1 MAIQWFV
8 QHGGKQYG
16 PLTSANL
23 KKLADEGKIVPTTSV
38 RSGIEGAWVPA
49 SRVQGL
55 FATAPAPAAAKPAS
69 PTAKP
74 APALRKA
81 VTQPPVDLGA
91 PPLAPPPAPPMGRAV
106 AGSPPARAK
115 VAPLP
120 KAVPAAT
127 SGSGGSG
134 AMTAKILGAVA
145 LILGILALATC
156 WLPLLSAGL
165 TSWLALVVG
174 ALGLLLG
181 IGAMVL
187 AAMHKGS
194 GLALGIAGSSSS
206 LVGLVLTAILLFNDF
221 SPQPVIVAAAAPIV
235 ATPPAPP
242 PAAKVELPPEPVWTD
257 ASESIEQGPIKASIA
272 SAKIEPVILENS
284 DPTSLKRQK
293 PQPMLKVRVMIENT
307 STDRIVEF
315 GGWIGGGDLVGEGLG
330 NLLGNEAS
338 KALASVTAS
347 TVMVDNI
354 GNKYPQTPLISLFG
368 ASIGKDNSI
377 RPGKSSVGE
386 LVFRPPLP
394 AIEYLR
400 LELSPVAFGGSE
412 PLRFQIPRAMIDGL
426 PPVEAKPTAN
436 AAEAP
441 PASDPPDAP

>member
-38 RSGIEGAWVPA
+38 RSGAEGAWVPA

-55 FATAPAPAAAKPAS
+55 FSTAPAPASAKTAPTAAKA
-69 PTAKP
+69 AP
-74 APALRKA
+74 APRKA

-115 VAPLP
+115 AAPLP
-120 KAVPAAT
+120 KAVPVAT
-127 SGSGGSG
+127 SGAAGSG
-134 AMTAKILGAVA
+134 SMAAKILGAVS

-156 WLPLLSAGL
+156 WLPLVSAGL

-181 IGAMVL
+181 IGGLVL

-206 LVGLVLTAILLFNDF
+206 LVGLVLTAVLLFNDF
-221 SPQPVIVAAAAPIV
+221 SPQPVIVAAAPIV
-235 ATPPAPP
+235 AAQPAPP
-242 PAAKVELPPEPVWTD
+242 PPPAAQLEPAPEPVWTD
-257 ASESIEQGPIKASIA
+257 ARESIEQGPIKASIA

-284 DPTSLKRQK
+284 DLTSLKRQK
-293 PQPMLKVRVMIENT
+293 PQLMLKVRVTIENT
-307 STDRIVEF
+307 STDKIVEF
-315 GGWIGGGDLVGEGLG
+315 GGWIGGGELVGQGLG
-330 NLLGNEAS
+330 NLLGNEAG
-338 KALASVTAS
+338 KALASATAS
-347 TVMVDNI
+347 TAMVDNI
-354 GNKYPQTPLISLFG
+354 GNRYAQTPLMSLFG

-377 RPGKSSVGE
+377 RPGKSSGGE
-386 LVFRPPLP
+386 LVFPPPLP
-394 AIEYLR
+394 TIEYSAARTLARGLR
-400 LELSPVAFGGSE
+400 GQRAVA
-412 PLRFQIPRAMIDGL
+412 L
-426 PPVEAKPTAN
+426 
-436 AAEAP
+436 
-441 PASDPPDAP
+441 SDPSCPDRRLASRRSETEGGCVRGSARVRLS